1 MRLFRVLASFSLIS
15 VSALFAADSL
25 YELSIGDPS
34 RRETKAAVQVDAIT
48 DTRSGEL
55 LAPQQLIQRLASARL
70 VFVGETHDSMDIH
83 RVQLRIIEG
92 LHRAGREVL
101 VGLEM
106 FPYTEQQFLDQW
118 SKGLLTEDG
127 FIELA
132 RWYDNWGMQWDYYR
146 DIFLFARDKG
156 IRMHG
161 INTPREVIRAVR
173 EKGFENLT
181 ESEAEHTPPEIDTD
195 SDEHRKLFRA
205 IFAEDDDDFHAMLSD
220 EQLEAM
226 FDAQCTWDATM
237 GYNAV
242 RTLEAGG
249 GPDAVMVVL
258 IGSGHLAYELGIQRQ
273 VSGWFEGTMATVIP
287 IPVRDEDGET
297 VEAVQASYADYLWGV
312 PPATQPLYPSL
323 GLSTTLVKE
332 TGRRRVIHVAKDT
345 PAERAGFQLGD
356 VLLTID
362 GVEIEN
368 KEIANRELAR
378 RRWGDSAEY
387 VVQRDDEKVTLT
399 VHFRRHFDV
408 EEAD

>member
-1 MRLFRVLASFSLIS
+1 
-15 VSALFAADSL
+15 
-25 YELSIGDPS
+25 
-34 RRETKAAVQVDAIT
+34 VQVDAIT

-55 LAPQQLIQRLASARL
+55 LDPQQLIQRLAPARL

-106 FPYTEQQFLDQW
+106 FPYTEQEFLDQW
-118 SKGLLTEDG
+118 SKGLLTEEG

-146 DIFLFARDKG
+146 DIFLLARDNG
-156 IRMHG
+156 IRMYG
-161 INTPREVIRAVR
+161 INTPREVVRAVR

-181 ESEAEHTPPEIDTD
+181 EDEAEHIPPEIDTD
-195 SDEHRKLFRA
+195 SDEYRRLFRA
-205 IFAEDDDDFHAMLSD
+205 IFEEGDDDFHAMLSD

-226 FDAQCTWDATM
+226 FNAQCTWDATM

-242 RTLEAGG
+242 RTLESNSR
-249 GPDAVMVVL
+249 PDAVMVVL
-258 IGSGHLAYELGIQRQ
+258 IGSGHLAYGLGIQRQ
-273 VSGWFEGTMATVIP
+273 ASAWFDGAMATIIP

-297 VEAVQASYADYLWGV
+297 VDAVQASYADYLWGI

-323 GLSTTLVKE
+323 GMSTTLVKE

-345 PAERAGFQLGD
+345 SAERAGFQLGD
-356 VLLTID
+356 VLLSID
-362 GVEIEN
+362 GVEIED
-368 KEIANRELAR
+368 KETANRELAR

-387 VVQRDDEKVTLT
+387 IVQRGDERVTLM
-399 VHFRRHFDV
+399 VHFRRHF
-408 EEAD
+408 EAAGVD